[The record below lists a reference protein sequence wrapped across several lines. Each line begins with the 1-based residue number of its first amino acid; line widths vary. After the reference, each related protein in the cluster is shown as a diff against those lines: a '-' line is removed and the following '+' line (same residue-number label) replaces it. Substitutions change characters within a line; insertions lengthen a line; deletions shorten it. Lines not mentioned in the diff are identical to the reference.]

1 MTPASHAGGPEFEPR
16 TVYSIGR
23 VAQMAERR
31 SNKPSVEGSIPSVT
45 IFLESPDRLLALF
58 QTVLDH
64 QLTLFSQVMVLWCN
78 WLALWT
84 LNPAIRVQ
92 IPVGPFYVAW

>member
-31 SNKPSVEGSIPSVT
+31 SNKPSVVGSIPTVT
-45 IFLESPDRLLALF
+45 IFLNLLTACLPYFILF
-58 QTVLDH
+58 GSSH
-64 QLTLFSQVMVLWCN
+64 HSFLTSYGLMV
-78 WLALWT
+78 
-84 LNPAIRVQ
+84 
-92 IPVGPFYVAW
+92 